1 MLGGRYRVNL
11 VPGHIIP
18 LGLIQLISE
27 DNPSLNIT
35 RTTALRL
42 LLFFAFSLLGS
53 FLRAQDLPKYL
64 DPSLPVEQRI
74 DDLLPRM
81 TVVEK
86 VSQIS
91 DSWGS
96 VGVSRLKV
104 PSLLKTE
111 GLHSQSYATGSTLFP
126 MPIAMA
132 ATFDPALIAKMGSQT
147 AIESRAAHLRVSW
160 SPVLDVAR
168 DVRWGRVEETYG
180 ESPYLVSRI
189 GVAWIDGFQHE
200 GMIAVPKHF
209 AGHGQPMGGRDSQ
222 DIGLSDRV
230 MRTIHLPSFR
240 AALEEAHAGGIM
252 AAYGLWDGVPDNAS
266 TTLLDTILR
275 QEWGFDGMVV
285 SDCGALQNLV
295 EKQGIVG
302 SMPEAAALGITAGV
316 NMNCGPTYNGWA
328 AKALEKGLI
337 TERQLDDAVR
347 PVLRTKFRLGLFEH
361 PEPDK
366 MVWEKLPAYDT
377 QEARTLARE
386 ASLEGQV
393 LLKNDN
399 GLLPL
404 SKDMESL
411 AVIGPNADVAQ
422 TGDYSPTLAEGQL
435 VTVLQA
441 IRAHVGPSTRVLFAP
456 GLDSPLSKDTSKFA
470 EAVAAA
476 KQAKVAIVV
485 VGDKS
490 HRGGGEDTTGE
501 NRDGATLAPPGA
513 QRELIQAVEATGTPV
528 VLVIVNGKPF
538 TLEWEASH
546 IPAIL
551 VSWYPGE
558 EGGDATADLLFGVRN
573 PSGRLPLTWP
583 RNPGQLPLNYD
594 YLPSGRRYDYYDL
607 PFAPQ
612 WRFGFGLSYTHY
624 RYSNLRVAPKQGDPG
639 FVTVTA
645 DVENTGSRDG
655 DEVSQL
661 YVTQMIS
668 SVATPVIELEGIQR
682 ISLKAGEVGT
692 VNFQLTP
699 YQLSL
704 LDANMVRRVEPGQF
718 RIHVGGV
725 SPSAPDNITDQR
737 KAKVGFAGP
746 EEGVSGE
753 FTEPRA
759 YGAQF
764 VYALDAPAN
773 SKNGQPFPAKVTV
786 RNSGNLT
793 DVTQVKLYAGF
804 ELGSW
809 SFELKPGEEKSHTFF
824 PVMYT
829 PGSLAVVA
837 GSQMLTREI
846 SLERAPAHLELHRL
860 HMQVDDDS
868 VLQIT
873 AEAQDTGSDLYDGAL
888 ALNIDGKP
896 AGEAQPLK
904 LQPGENRPVALNH
917 AFDLSGVYRVQV
929 NDAPEQQI
937 DVPGGIRLSVP
948 DPLVS
953 TSLATAGQ
961 VRNAVSGQEL
971 KIEGSPEWTKGRAGQ
986 ALRFGGPGT
995 AIEAGNLDIYRK
1007 SFTLSAW
1014 VDIEQL
1020 GSNADL
1026 ALFGGRAP
1034 MGADQEN
1041 TGTQLSAGVH
1051 LGKLYMDFK
1060 GRRIAGRRDVP
1071 TGSWVNLTYIYDA
1084 ATQRGAVYL
1093 DGALD
1098 RAETLA
1104 PYAGPLETIG
1114 DAPGL
1119 AHGKY
1124 LVDEATITRTAFTP
1138 AMMRRF
1144 YDQGMNSFRQ
1154 GEFVSAWRLGGN
1166 FTVLQTVA
1174 EIPQGSAVTVIVEV
1188 GDRDGKVLRS
1198 SRIEVQSGEKSYPL
1212 SDLDGQSAS
1221 AGGQVRIRVQI
1232 SSGQW
1237 GKTPLLRAVK
1247 LSGEGEAEH
1256 WTTLKNWRG
1265 GQLEPSLEI
1274 DGGAANP

>member
-1 MLGGRYRVNL
+1 MR
-11 VPGHIIP
+11 
-18 LGLIQLISE
+18 
-27 DNPSLNIT
+27 
-35 RTTALRL
+35 
-42 LLFFAFSLLGS
+42 LLFFFAL
-53 FLRAQDLPKYL
+53 FLIGFCLPAQDLPKYL
-64 DPSLPVEQRI
+64 DASLPVEQRI

-81 TVVEK
+81 TVAEK

-96 VGVSRLKV
+96 VGVPRLKI

-111 GLHSQSYATGSTLFP
+111 GLHSQSYSTGATLFP

-132 ATFDPALIAKMGSQT
+132 ATFDPALIGKVGRQT
-147 AIESRAAHLRVSW
+147 AIESKAAHLRVSW

-180 ESPYLVSRI
+180 ESPFLVSRM
-189 GVAWIDGFQHE
+189 GVAWIDAFQHE

-240 AALEEAHAGGIM
+240 EAIEEAHAGGIM

-266 TTLLDTILR
+266 VALLDTILR
-275 QEWGFDGMVV
+275 QEWSFDGMVV

-295 EKQGIVG
+295 EKQGIART
-302 SMPEAAALGITAGV
+302 MPDAAALGITAGV
-316 NMNCGPTYNGWA
+316 NMNCGPTYNRWA
-328 AKALEKGLI
+328 AKALDGGLI

-347 PVLRTKFRLGLFEH
+347 PVLRAKFRLGLFEH

-366 MVWEKLPAYDT
+366 MVWGKLPAYDT

-386 ASLEGQV
+386 VSLDGQV
-393 LLKNDN
+393 VLKNDDS
-399 GLLPL
+399 LLPL
-404 SKDMESL
+404 NKDTAAV
-411 AVIGPNADVAQ
+411 AVIGPDANVAQ
-422 TGDYSPTLAEGQL
+422 MGDYSPTPVPGQL
-435 VTVLQA
+435 ITVLQA

-456 GLDSPLSKDTSKFA
+456 GLDTPLSKDTSKFA
-470 EAVAAA
+470 GAVAAA
-476 KQAKVAIVV
+476 KQANVAIVV
-485 VGDKS
+485 VGDNS

-501 NRDGATLAPPGA
+501 NKDGATLAFPGA
-513 QRELIQAVEATGTPV
+513 QRELIQAVQATGTPV

-538 TLEWEASH
+538 TLEWEAAH

-583 RNPGQLPLNYD
+583 RNSGQLPLNYD

-607 PFAPQ
+607 SFAPQ
-612 WRFGFGLSYTHY
+612 WRFGYGLRYSHFL
-624 RYSNLRVAPKQGDPG
+624 YSNLRIAPTQVDPG
-639 FVTVTA
+639 FVTVPA

-682 ISLKAGEVGT
+682 ISLKAGKVGT

-725 SPSAPDNITDQR
+725 SPSAPDNVTDQR
-737 KAKVGFAGP
+737 KTKVGFAGP
-746 EEGVSGE
+746 EEGISGA
-753 FTEPRA
+753 FTESNE
-759 YGAQF
+759 YSAQF
-764 VYALDAPAN
+764 VYPLDSPAN
-773 SKNGQPFPAKVTV
+773 SKNGLPFPAKVTA
-786 RNSGNLT
+786 RNNGNLT

-829 PGSLAVVA
+829 PGRLAVVA
-837 GSQMLTREI
+837 GSQMMTREI
-846 SLERAPAHLELHRL
+846 SLEKAPARLELHRL
-860 HMQVDDDS
+860 HTLVDEDS

-873 AEAQDTGSDLYDGAL
+873 AEAQNTGSDPYDGAL
-888 ALNIDGKP
+888 ALKIDGKP

-904 LQPGENRPVALNH
+904 LQPGEKRAVALNH
-917 AFDLSGVYRVQV
+917 PFDLSGVYSVQV
-929 NDAPEQQI
+929 NDAPDRQI

-953 TSLATAGQ
+953 AKVATAGP
-961 VRNAVSGQEL
+961 VRNAVNGQEL
-971 KIEGSPEWTKGRAGQ
+971 KIDGSPEWTKGRAGQ
-986 ALRFGGPGT
+986 ALHFGGPGT

-1014 VDIEQL
+1014 VNIEQL
-1020 GSNADL
+1020 GNNADL

-1034 MGADQEN
+1034 MGADRDN

-1051 LGKLYMDFK
+1051 RGKLYMDFK
-1060 GRRIAGRRDVP
+1060 GRQISGSRDVP
-1071 TGSWVNLTYIYDA
+1071 TGSWVNLTYTYDA
-1084 ATQRGAVYL
+1084 AARQAAIYL
-1093 DGALD
+1093 NGVLD
-1098 RAETLA
+1098 REAMVD

-1114 DAPGL
+1114 DAPDL
-1119 AHGKY
+1119 EHGNY
-1124 LVDEATITRTAFTP
+1124 LLDEAVITRTGFTP
-1138 AMMRRF
+1138 AMVRRF
-1144 YDQGMNSFRQ
+1144 YGQGMDSFRQ
-1154 GEFVSAWRLGGN
+1154 GEFVSGWRPGSGN
-1166 FTVLQTVA
+1166 LTSLQAVA
-1174 EIPQGSAVTVIVEV
+1174 EIPENGAVAAIVEV

-1198 SRIEVQSGEKSYPL
+1198 SRIEIQSGRKSYSL
-1212 SDLDGQSAS
+1212 SGPDGLAAS
-1221 AGGQVRIRVQI
+1221 AGGQVRIRVQL
-1232 SSGQW
+1232 SSRQW
-1237 GKTPLLRAVK
+1237 GRSPLLRAVT
-1247 LSGEGEAEH
+1247 LSGEGGVVQ
-1256 WTTLKNWRG
+1256 WTTFRNWRE
-1265 GQLEPSLEI
+1265 GQVEPSLAI
-1274 DGGAANP
+1274 DGGEPNP

>member
-1 MLGGRYRVNL
+1 M
-11 VPGHIIP
+11 
-18 LGLIQLISE
+18 
-27 DNPSLNIT
+27 T
-35 RTTALRL
+35 TTAVR
-42 LLFFAFSLLGS
+42 LLFFFALSGFS

-64 DPSLPVEQRI
+64 DPNLPVEQRI

-81 TVVEK
+81 TVAEK

-96 VGVSRLKV
+96 AGVPRLKV

-111 GLHSQSYATGSTLFP
+111 GLHSQSYSTGATVFP

-132 ATFDPALIAKMGSQT
+132 ATFDPALIGKVGSQT
-147 AIESRAAHLRVSW
+147 AIESKAAHLRVSW

-180 ESPYLVSRI
+180 ESPYVVSRM
-189 GVAWIDGFQHE
+189 GVAWIDGFQQE

-230 MRTIHLPSFR
+230 MRTIHLPGFR
-240 AALEEAHAGGIM
+240 DAIEEAHAGGVM

-266 TTLLDTILR
+266 FTLLDTILR

-295 EKQGIVG
+295 EKQGIVRTI
-302 SMPEAAALGITAGV
+302 PEAAALGITAGV
-316 NMNCGPTYNGWA
+316 NMNCGPTYKGWA
-328 AKALEKGLI
+328 AEALEKGLI
-337 TERQLDDAVR
+337 TESQLDDAVR

-366 MVWEKLPAYDT
+366 MIWDKLPAYDT
-377 QEARTLARE
+377 PEARALARQV
-386 ASLEGQV
+386 SVEGQV

-404 SKDMESL
+404 NKDIAAV

-422 TGDYSPTLAEGQL
+422 TGDYSPTPAPGQL
-435 VTVLQA
+435 ITVLQA
-441 IRAHVGPSTRVLFAP
+441 IRAHVGPSTRLIYAP
-456 GLDSPLSKDTSKFA
+456 GLDTPLSKDTSKFA

-476 KQAKVAIVV
+476 KQASVAIVV
-485 VGDKS
+485 VGDNS
-490 HRGGGEDTTGE
+490 RHDSGESTTGE
-501 NRDGATLAPPGA
+501 NKDGATLALPGA
-513 QRELIQAVEATGTPV
+513 QRELIQAIQATGTPV
-528 VLVIVNGKPF
+528 VLVVVNGKPF
-538 TLEWEASH
+538 ILDWEAAH

-558 EGGDATADLLFGVRN
+558 EGGNATADLLFGVRN

-583 RNPGQLPLNYD
+583 SNPGQLPLNYD

-612 WRFGFGLSYTHY
+612 WRFGYGLSYTHF
-624 RYSNLRVAPKQGDPG
+624 RYSNLRIAPKQGDPG

-645 DVENTGSRDG
+645 DVQNTGSRDG
-655 DEVSQL
+655 NEISQL

-668 SVATPVIELEGIQR
+668 SVATPVVELEGIQR
-682 ISLKAGEVGT
+682 ISLKAGEAGT
-692 VNFQLTP
+692 VSFQLTP

-725 SPSAPDNITDQR
+725 SPAAPDKITDQR

-746 EEGVSGE
+746 EEGISGE
-753 FTEPRA
+753 FTEPKA
-759 YGAQF
+759 YSAQF
-764 VYALDAPAN
+764 VYTFDAPADA
-773 SKNGQPFPAKVTV
+773 KNGQSFPAKVTV
-786 RNSGNLT
+786 RNNGNLT
-793 DVTQVKLYAGF
+793 DVTQVKLYASF

-809 SFELKPGEEKSHTFF
+809 SFELKPGEEKSHIFF
-824 PVMYT
+824 PVMYK
-829 PGSLAVVA
+829 PGSLVIVA
-837 GSQMLTREI
+837 GSQMMTREV
-846 SLERAPAHLELHRL
+846 SLERAPAHLELRRL

-868 VLQIT
+868 VLQVT
-873 AEAQDTGSDLYDGAL
+873 AEAQNTGSDPFDGAL
-888 ALNIDGKP
+888 ALKIDGKP

-904 LQPGENRPVALNH
+904 LQPGEKRAVALSH
-917 AFDLSGVYRVQV
+917 AFDLSGVYRVQL
-929 NDAPEQQI
+929 NDAPERQV
-937 DVPGGIRLSVP
+937 DVPGGIRFSVP
-948 DPLVS
+948 DPLAS
-953 TSLATAGQ
+953 IKLATAGS
-961 VRNAVSGQEL
+961 VRNAINGINGQSL
-971 KIEGSPEWTKGRAGQ
+971 KIEGSPEWTKGRTGQ
-986 ALRFGGPGT
+986 ALRFTGSGG

-1014 VDIEQL
+1014 VKIEQL

-1034 MGADQEN
+1034 MGADQDN

-1051 LGKLYMDFK
+1051 LGRLYMDFK
-1060 GRRIAGRRDVP
+1060 GRQIAGRRDVP
-1071 TGSWVNLTYIYDA
+1071 TGSWINLTYTYDA
-1084 ATQRGAVYL
+1084 ATKQAAVYL
-1093 DGALD
+1093 NGELD
-1098 RAETLA
+1098 RTATVA

-1119 AHGKY
+1119 AHGSY
-1124 LVDEATITRTAFTP
+1124 LLDEAVITRTAFTP
-1138 AMMRRF
+1138 AMARRF
-1144 YDQGMNSFRQ
+1144 YDQGLDSFRQ
-1154 GEFVSAWRLGGN
+1154 GEFVSAWRPVGGN
-1166 FTVLQTVA
+1166 LTSLQAVA
-1174 EIPQGSAVTVIVEV
+1174 EIPEDSSVAVIVEA

-1198 SRIEVQSGEKSYPL
+1198 SRIEIQSGRKTHPL
-1212 SDLDGQSAS
+1212 SGLDGLSAS
-1221 AGGQVRIRVQI
+1221 AGEQVRIRVQF
-1232 SSGQW
+1232 SSRQW
-1237 GKTPLLRAVK
+1237 GRSPLLRAVT
-1247 LSGEGEAEH
+1247 LSSEGGEVH
-1256 WTTLKNWRG
+1256 WNTPKNWRE
-1265 GQLEPSLEI
+1265 GQFEPSLAMDSGEP
-1274 DGGAANP
+1274 NP